1 MSAETAERVMT
12 MPSLGADMD
21 FGTVVEWRVST
32 GDTVAK
38 GDIVAVVETEKS
50 DIDIETWHAGTVT
63 ELLAEVGREL
73 PVGAP
78 LLRMTDDASAP
89 SPQHPEPEEPAT
101 EQLSSELPAQP
112 TATAMPPQ
120 PVAAEAEAPRMVPPK
135 PSTAGVL
142 ASPRARLAAHER
154 GVDLATVVG
163 TGPGGAVLF
172 GDVERAGDSGRVSH
186 GVTEHPASDRQTS
199 MRRSIAERMARANSD
214 IPHYYLES
222 DVDLS
227 VALANLERS
236 NEAKPLAERIIPAAL
251 LIEAAA
257 QAAKKHPE
265 CVGTWTDDGFQPAD
279 RIDVGIA
286 ISLRRGGLVTP
297 TITRADERTI
307 EELMAAL
314 KELVGGARAGSL
326 RSSWMADAGI
336 TVTNLGDNGAAR
348 MQGVI
353 FPPQVSLVGFGRIEK
368 RPWVVDD
375 RILVRPMVSVS
386 FAGDHRATD
395 GLTGSR
401 FLSTLAKHLEQSE
414 F

>member
-1 MSAETAERVMT
+1 MSVDGAERVMAL
-12 MPSLGADMD
+12 PSLGADMD
-21 FGTVVEWRVST
+21 FGTVVEWRVNA

-50 DIDIETWHAGTVT
+50 DIDVETWHAGTIT

-78 LLRMTDDASAP
+78 LLRMTGDGTVPAAHRPESAVP
-89 SPQHPEPEEPAT
+89 AEVALTVSPPAAV
-101 EQLSSELPAQP
+101 PAVAP
-112 TATAMPPQ
+112 TPTGP
-120 PVAAEAEAPRMVPPK
+120 APRKLSPEASPV
-135 PSTAGVL
+135 GVL

-154 GVDLATVVG
+154 GIDLARIAG

-172 GDVERAGDSGRVSH
+172 GDIERAGA
-186 GVTEHPASDRQTS
+186 ASEDPSVVVDRQAPDRRTL
-199 MRRSIAERMARANSD
+199 MRRSIAQRMAKANRD

-227 VALANLERS
+227 AALAGLERANAS
-236 NEAKPLAERIIPAAL
+236 KPLAERIIPAAL
-251 LIEAAA
+251 LIQAAA

-265 CVGTWTDDGFQPAD
+265 CVGTWTGEGFEPAG
-279 RIDVGIA
+279 RVDVGVA

-297 TITRADERTI
+297 TITDADERSI

-314 KELVGGARAGSL
+314 KELVSGARAGSL
-326 RSSWMADAGI
+326 RSSWMVDSSI

-375 RILVRPMVSVS
+375 RVVVRSMVSVS

-401 FLSTLAKHLEQSE
+401 FLSTLTNHLEQSE

>member
-1 MSAETAERVMT
+1 MSVESTERVMA

-21 FGTVVEWRVST
+21 FGTVVEWRVGV

-38 GDIVAVVETEKS
+38 GDVVAVVETEKS
-50 DIDIETWHAGTVT
+50 DIDVETWHAGTIT

-78 LLRMTDDASAP
+78 LLRMTGDESAP
-89 SPQHPEPEEPAT
+89 SPERPEPEEPA
-101 EQLSSELPAQP
+101 
-112 TATAMPPQ
+112 
-120 PVAAEAEAPRMVPPK
+120 PVKTEAPRPVRPESPP
-135 PSTAGVL
+135 AGVL

-154 GVDLATVVG
+154 GVDLSTLVG
-163 TGPGGAVLF
+163 TGPDGAVLF
-172 GDVERAGDSGRVSH
+172 VDVEQADVSRRVPPS
-186 GVTEHPASDRQTS
+186 VTERPTHDRQAS
-199 MRRSIAERMARANSD
+199 MRRSIAERMAKANTD

-222 DVDLS
+222 DIDLS
-227 VALANLERS
+227 NALAELERS

-257 QAAKKHPE
+257 RAAKKHPE
-265 CVGTWTDDGFQPAD
+265 CVGTWTDGGFEPAH
-279 RIDVGIA
+279 RVDVGIA

-297 TITRADERTI
+297 TITHADERTI
-307 EELMAAL
+307 DELMAVL
-314 KELVGGARAGSL
+314 KEFVSGARAGSM
-326 RSSWMADAGI
+326 RSSWMVDAGI
-336 TVTNLGDNGAAR
+336 TVTNLGDNGADR

-375 RILVRPMVSVS
+375 RVLIRPMVTAS

-401 FLSTLAKHLEQSE
+401 FLSTLTNHLERSE
-414 F
+414 S

>member
-1 MSAETAERVMT
+1 
-12 MPSLGADMD
+12 
-21 FGTVVEWRVST
+21 
-32 GDTVAK
+32 
-38 GDIVAVVETEKS
+38 
-50 DIDIETWHAGTVT
+50 
-63 ELLAEVGREL
+63 
-73 PVGAP
+73 
-78 LLRMTDDASAP
+78 
-89 SPQHPEPEEPAT
+89 
-101 EQLSSELPAQP
+101 
-112 TATAMPPQ
+112 
-120 PVAAEAEAPRMVPPK
+120 
-135 PSTAGVL
+135 
-142 ASPRARLAAHER
+142 
-154 GVDLATVVG
+154 
-163 TGPGGAVLF
+163 
-172 GDVERAGDSGRVSH
+172 
-186 GVTEHPASDRQTS
+186 